1 MSVSVRL
8 WGREPSLVNPLIL
21 WSSSSKSRGEV
32 NLDLTGL
39 EFVCPL
45 DLVGL
50 AAWGSSLSPA
60 RRGEILLPESDGVA
74 SYLERMNV
82 LAFLREAGWSVP
94 PAPTGP
100 RQPLLHKLLELR
112 RLADYGAVEEL
123 ADRLPRLLAGKS
135 SDPRRMRAL
144 HFAFGELC
152 DNAIS
157 HSGASP
163 IFVAAQRY
171 SGKTSHPPPRLE
183 LAVADIGVGIPDHLR
198 RNPRYEDVSDDA
210 EAISL
215 ALRPGVTGT
224 RDRRGWGFHDVLA
237 ESEDVAEGQMLVLSG
252 RGGARV
258 PFGREGARRR
268 FWEIE
273 KRLPGTWIQI
283 QFHERD

>member
-8 WGREPSLVNPLIL
+8 WGREPSLVDPLIL
-21 WSSSSKSRGEV
+21 WNSLPKSRGEIS
-32 NLDLTGL
+32 LDLTGL

-50 AAWGSSLSPA
+50 ATWGSNLPKA

-82 LAFLREAGWSVP
+82 LAVLREIGWSVP
-94 PAPTGP
+94 PAPAGP
-100 RQPLLHKLLELR
+100 RQQLFHKLLELR
-112 RLADYGAVEEL
+112 GLVDYAAVEEL

-135 SDPRRMRAL
+135 PDPRRMRAL

-183 LAVADIGVGIPDHLR
+183 LAVGDIGIGIPDHLR

-215 ALRPGVTGT
+215 ALKPGVTGT

-258 PFGREGARRR
+258 PFGREGSRRR
-268 FWEIE
+268 FWELDG
-273 KRLPGTWIQI
+273 RLPGTCIQI
-283 QFHERD
+283 QFHESV